1 MKLKTFKY
9 IAPAVAA
16 LALSVAT
23 TSCNN
28 TLDLDIEDPQTN
40 TTFDAN
46 QMLTKI
52 YGTLHLTGT
61 VGPDGD
67 RDMLGF
73 DEGNSAFY
81 RRVFEANEMGADECI
96 WTWQGDAG
104 IPEMTNLSWNS
115 SHGYNELTYY
125 RLAYNI
131 NLINFYLDQTAD
143 DTSAQ
148 MLQNR
153 AEVRFLRALYMSYFI
168 DLYGKAPFKEHYNS
182 EMPVEMSR
190 KDAFDYVV
198 KELKSINGEDANATE
213 VLIDNANSD
222 ANYGRADKV
231 AANMLLARLYLN
243 AEVYTGTPQWTE
255 AVNYANK
262 VIGSSYKLNEDAYNG
277 YTPYEQLFMGDNGE
291 NPNARQEIIFPI
303 RCDVNSRSWG
313 GSVYPIAS
321 ATGDGS
327 PTQGLSGAQWTCN
340 RARQA
345 LIEKFFPD
353 LSTVPMV
360 NDPHNVATAA
370 GDDRALFFSGAAAD
384 GSKQRTVSTE
394 EKTTF
399 AAGLGIMKWTNIRA
413 KDSNF
418 GDASWPDTDIPL
430 LRVAEAYLTLAEAN
444 YRAGGDNTI
453 TLGALN
459 KIRNRAHATPLTSFT
474 ERDII
479 DEWSREFYFE
489 GRRRSD
495 LVRFGLFTS
504 GSYLWDWKGGSY
516 TGNGVSSIY
525 NLYPIPARALTAG
538 KGNITQNAG
547 Y

>member
-9 IAPAVAA
+9 IVPAVAV
-16 LALSVAT
+16 ALSLGM

-40 TTFDAN
+40 TTFDADA
-46 QMLTKI
+46 MLAKI

-61 VGPDGD
+61 VGPDGN

-73 DEGNSAFY
+73 DEGNSGFY

-125 RLAYNI
+125 RLAYNN
-131 NLINFYLDQTAD
+131 NLINFYLDQTAGNTD
-143 DTSAQ
+143 AQ
-148 MLQNR
+148 VLQNR
-153 AEVRFLRALYMSYFI
+153 AEVRFLRALYMSHQI
-168 DLYGKAPFKEHYNS
+168 DLFGKVPFKEHYNS
-182 EMPVEMSR
+182 EQPTQLSR

-198 KELKSINGEDANATE
+198 KELKAINGDEPNGNQDI
-213 VLIDNANSD
+213 LIDNANSTT
-222 ANYGRADKV
+222 NYGRADKV
-231 AANMLLARLYLN
+231 AANLLLARLYLN
-243 AEVYTGTPQWTE
+243 AEVYTGTAHWAD
-255 AVNYANK
+255 AVTYANK
-262 VIGSSYKLNEDAYNG
+262 VIGSNYSLNKTPWNG
-277 YTPYEQLFMGDNGE
+277 YTAYEQLFMGDNGE
-291 NPNARQEIIFPI
+291 NANARQEIIFPI
-303 RCDVNSRSWG
+303 RCDVNSRSWAG
-313 GSVYPIAS
+313 AIYPIAS

-327 PTQGLSGAQWTCN
+327 PTQGLAGAQWTCN

-353 LSTVPMV
+353 LTTVPMV
-360 NDPHNVATAA
+360 NDPHAVATAA
-370 GDDRALFFSGAAAD
+370 GDDRALFFSGAADD
-384 GSKQRTVSTE
+384 GSKQRTISTE

-399 AAGLGIMKWTNIRA
+399 AAGLGLMKWSNIHA
-413 KDSNF
+413 ADDSF
-418 GDASWPDTDIPL
+418 TDSSWPDTDIPL
-430 LRVAEAYLTLAEAN
+430 LRVAEAYLILAEAN
-444 YRAGGDNTI
+444 YRAGGENTI
-453 TLGALN
+453 TLNALN
-459 KIRNRAHATPLTSFT
+459 ELRNRAHATPFSSFT
-474 ERDII
+474 ERDIL
-479 DEWSREFYFE
+479 DEWCREFYFE

-495 LVRFGLFTS
+495 LIRFGLFTS

-525 NLYPIPARALTAG
+525 NLYPIPARALND
-538 KGNITQNAG
+538 NITQNPG